1 MGNKRRGEKEGETD
15 EPVAGGKLG
24 CSFKD
29 SRGFFRKVKTC
40 EGEKVYLQ
48 REKLHG
54 GWESTVKF
62 IEKQPPRVDWHPGKS
77 FSVFVANIGIGTT
90 TSQTPNTSRSVIDL

>member
-29 SRGFFRKVKTC
+29 SRGFFRKGKTC

-62 IEKQPPRVDWHPGKS
+62 IEKLELTGTLESH

-90 TSQTPNTSRSVIDL
+90 TSQTPKYLTFNH